1 MPDDTPTITP
11 RIHRELATSL
21 FNATWDLLDK
31 ADRTPNEDDTM
42 IHTAHASAYHW
53 RQIGEPL
60 HFARSDWQIS
70 RVYAVLNRPEAALYH
85 AQHSLET
92 CQAADIVDF
101 DLAFA
106 YEALARAYAIGGQPA
121 QAAHMLAQAR
131 EAGAQ
136 IAEQDDRDY
145 FFSELATVPG
155 STDAS

>member
-11 RIHRELATSL
+11 EMHRHLGASL
-21 FNATWDLLDK
+21 FNAAWDLLDK
-31 ADRTPNEDDTM
+31 PDRTPADNDTL

-53 RQIGEPL
+53 RQVGEPL

-70 RVYAVLNRPEAALYH
+70 RVYATLNHPEAALYH

-92 CQAADIVDF
+92 CQAAGIGDF

-121 QAAHMLAQAR
+121 QAAHMLELARQA
-131 EAGAQ
+131 GDQ
-136 IAEQDDRDY
+136 IAEQDDRSY

-155 STDAS
+155 S